1 MTIKTVANA
10 ITYPV
15 VGYLPPQDIPYV
27 DLYGVE
33 MSRHSNEV
41 WVIELG
47 DGIGASVADLD
58 TGMEILP
65 ILAGKLLSSWNAV
78 RTDVEILDDDLRNLR
93 ERVETFRRCGYDWS
107 TDYMAGFSPESK
119 AQAYPCGYDT
129 TEPPSV
135 RYVAGWNMVG
145 YLPETE
151 PVEFDSP
158 QDARAYLTEELG
170 RWVDQAYDND
180 EDEVA
185 AHLNR
190 KAREMYDGHE
200 NTAGIYVEDA
210 SATYSFW
217 IVQAK
222 QD

>member
-1 MTIKTVANA
+1 MSIKTVANA

-15 VGYLPPQDIPYV
+15 VGYLPAQDQSYEFEGIVYPR
-27 DLYGVE
+27 E
-33 MSRHSNEV
+33 SSEV

-47 DGIGASVADLD
+47 DGIGASVASIRGDL
-58 TGMEILP
+58 EILP
-65 ILAGKLLSSWNAV
+65 ILAGKLLSSWDAV
-78 RTDVEILDDDLRNLR
+78 RTDVETLDDDLRNLR
-93 ERVETFRRCGYDWS
+93 ERVVTFRRCGYDWD
-107 TDYMAGFSPESK
+107 TEYMAGFSAESK
-119 AQAYPCGYDT
+119 ARRYPGGYDT
-129 TEPPSV
+129 TPSV

-170 RWVDQAYDND
+170 RWMDQAYDND
-180 EDEVA
+180 EHEVA
-185 AHLNR
+185 ARLNR
-190 KAREMYDGHE
+190 QAREMYDGHE

-217 IVQAK
+217 IVEAE